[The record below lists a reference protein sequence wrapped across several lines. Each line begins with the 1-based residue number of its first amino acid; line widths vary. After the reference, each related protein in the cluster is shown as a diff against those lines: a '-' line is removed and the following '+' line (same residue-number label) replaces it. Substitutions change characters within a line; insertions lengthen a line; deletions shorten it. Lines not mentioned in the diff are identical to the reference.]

1 VVLMVNSQDSAR
13 RMSRLR
19 TDAREILA
27 HAANARATACRG
39 CGAGVAQLAG
49 DIARLLA
56 AITWLDQSLIIARLR
71 AANLEAAI
79 RAALGAQE
87 DGDHDPIGYLRDEIT
102 PDTGAAYGA

>member
-1 VVLMVNSQDSAR
+1 VPLLNSQYSAR

-27 HAANARATACRG
+27 HAANARATVCRG
-39 CGAGVAQLAG
+39 CGADVAELTG
-49 DIARLLA
+49 DIARLVA
-56 AITWLDQSLIIARLR
+56 AVTWLDQSLIMARLR

-79 RAALGAQE
+79 RAALGAQK